1 MMDFE
6 DFLIYILGIW
16 IAIILFITCPLW
28 AIPYIVYRK
37 LKGGAE

>member
-1 MMDFE
+1 MIDFE

-28 AIPYIVYRK
+28 FIPYTIYAR
-37 LKGGAE
+37 LKD